1 MRGPSLIP
9 HSSGNASSFQVVG
22 RQLHEDLV
30 ARHDADEVHPHLAAD
45 VREHRVPVLEL
56 DLEHRVWK
64 GFGNGPLH
72 FDDFFVAR
80 LARQL
85 RSRHRLT
92 RGICQREPKVYQDR
106 PLLVKTHQAATASPS
121 PGTVRTTLTP
131 CARTTSS
138 NAAPMSPIRPPTWAL
153 AIPMRRASSVTRMRR
168 SASGDTFPTGSVIA
182 ASACHPSIIAPASM
196 PTMSPSRSFRFGE
209 GMPWTIS
216 SLIEVQI
223 VRGNPG
229 GTSRLIGC
237 P

>member
-9 HSSGNASSFQVVG
+9 HSPGNASSFQVVG

-80 LARQL
+80 LTRQL

-106 PLLVKTHQAATASPS
+106 PLLGNTHQAATASPS
-121 PGTVRTTLTP
+121 PGTVTTTGPAAVQASVCSKCAERLRSAVTTVHWSSSVRVSGPPTLTIGSIAMQSP
-131 CARTTSS
+131 
-138 NAAPMSPIRPPTWAL
+138 SPIGGVGCFL
-153 AIPMRRASSVTRMRR
+153 AGIVFCTLGSSCVLLPHTRTDHILNIRQTR
-168 SASGDTFPTGSVIA
+168 HRT
-182 ASACHPSIIAPASM
+182 
-196 PTMSPSRSFRFGE
+196 
-209 GMPWTIS
+209 
-216 SLIEVQI
+216 
-223 VRGNPG
+223 
-229 GTSRLIGC
+229 
-237 P
+237 